1 MLQASLNIGAS
12 QSDLFDSDGQNST
25 LSSQNQG
32 SGNNSSIDQLAQLFV
47 GLLMAAAA
55 LSGQGQNGDS
65 TSGNSNGGSSLGGT
79 QGQGDSGL
87 NEMMKT
93 LLSALTQGDSASNP
107 SAVGS
112 NQAST
117 NFGNSVNTGASSSTG
132 TSGQLA
138 VQSDQLLKD
147 AGTGSMQTALTP
159 TADGGAQLN
168 SSAQSV
174 SQSVS
179 GLMDQHPESFGT
191 PSNPGALDSQTK
203 ASPTP
208 ITQTGASETSAAQPA
223 VSAQTETS
231 TADTNIAS
239 SSHVMPQGMRSVPS
253 DTSKPIIDA
262 ESGARVREATTSK
275 TTGATVKPLE
285 PSDNPNVVNDTIVVK
300 AGETFDGKGQT
311 FTAGSALG
319 DGGQSENQ
327 KPIFQLEDGASLK
340 NVVIGENGADG
351 VHVYGDAKI
360 DNVHWSNVGEDAL
373 TIKPSETGKT
383 HNVEITNS
391 SAKHA
396 HDKIFQMN
404 DNANI
409 KIDNFAADD
418 FGNFLISN
426 NHQQGQWNIDM
437 SNISLKN
444 GNYSVVN
451 SFNKEGTTVNLDN
464 ISMENVKR
472 TYVLTDGAKM
482 NVA

>member
-1 MLQASLNIGAS
+1 MLQASLNISAS
-12 QSDLFDSDGQNST
+12 QSDLFGSDGQNSA
-25 LSSQNQG
+25 LSSQGQG

-79 QGQGDSGL
+79 QGQGDSSL

-93 LLSALTQGDSASNP
+93 LLSALTQGDSGSNP
-107 SAVGS
+107 SAVGA
-112 NQAST
+112 NQAS
-117 NFGNSVNTGASSSTG
+117 SAG
-132 TSGQLA
+132 TTGQLA
-138 VQSDQLLKD
+138 AQSDQLLKD
-147 AGTGSMQTALTP
+147 AGTGSMQTALAP

-191 PSNPGALDSQTK
+191 PSNPGALDSQTQ
-203 ASPTP
+203 ASPSAV
-208 ITQTGASETSAAQPA
+208 TQTGAAETPAAQPA

-231 TADTNIAS
+231 AADTNTAS

>member
-12 QSDLFDSDGQNST
+12 QSDLFSSDGQNSA

-32 SGNNSSIDQLAQLFV
+32 SGNDSSIDQLAQLFV

-55 LSGQGQNGDS
+55 LSGQGQNSDS
-65 TSGNSNGGSSLGGT
+65 TGGNSNGGSSLGGT
-79 QGQGDSGL
+79 QGQGDSSL

-93 LLSALTQGDSASNP
+93 LLSALTQGDSGSNP
-107 SAVGS
+107 SAVGA
-112 NQAST
+112 NQA
-117 NFGNSVNTGASSSTG
+117 SSTG
-132 TSGQLA
+132 TTGQLA
-138 VQSDQLLKD
+138 AQSDQLLKD
-147 AGTGSMQTALTP
+147 AGTGSMQTALAP

-191 PSNPGALDSQTK
+191 PSNPGALDSQTQ
-203 ASPTP
+203 ASPTAV
-208 ITQTGASETSAAQPA
+208 TQTGAAETPAAQPA

-231 TADTNIAS
+231 AADTNTAS

-472 TYVLTDGAKM
+472 TYILTDGAKM

>member
-1 MLQASLNIGAS
+1 MLQASLNISAS
-12 QSDLFDSDGQNST
+12 QSDLFGSDGQNSA
-25 LSSQNQG
+25 LSSQGQG

-79 QGQGDSGL
+79 QGQGDSSL

-93 LLSALTQGDSASNP
+93 LLSALTQGDSGSNP

-112 NQAST
+112 NQAS
-117 NFGNSVNTGASSSTG
+117 STG
-132 TSGQLA
+132 TTGQLA
-138 VQSDQLLKD
+138 AQSDQLLKD

-191 PSNPGALDSQTK
+191 PSNPGALDSQTQ
-203 ASPTP
+203 ASPSTV
-208 ITQTGASETSAAQPA
+208 TQTGAAETPAAQPA

-231 TADTNIAS
+231 VADTNTAS

-319 DGGQSENQ
+319 DGGQSESQ

-472 TYVLTDGAKM
+472 TYILTDGAKM

>member
-1 MLQASLNIGAS
+1 MLQASLNISAS
-12 QSDLFDSDGQNST
+12 QSDLFGSDGQNSA

-55 LSGQGQNGDS
+55 LSGQGQNGDA
-65 TSGNSNGGSSLGGT
+65 TSGNSNGGSSLVGT
-79 QGQGDSGL
+79 QGQGDSSL

-93 LLSALTQGDSASNP
+93 LLSALTQGDSGSNP
-107 SAVGS
+107 SAVGA
-112 NQAST
+112 NQAS
-117 NFGNSVNTGASSSTG
+117 SAG
-132 TSGQLA
+132 TTGQLA
-138 VQSDQLLKD
+138 AQSDQLLKD

-191 PSNPGALDSQTK
+191 PSNPGALDSQTQ
-203 ASPTP
+203 ASPTA
-208 ITQTGASETSAAQPA
+208 ITQTGAAETPAAQPA

-231 TADTNIAS
+231 AADTNTAS

-319 DGGQSENQ
+319 DGGQSESQ

>member
-1 MLQASLNIGAS
+1 MLQASLNISAS
-12 QSDLFDSDGQNST
+12 QSDLFGSDGQNSAR
-25 LSSQNQG
+25 SSQGQG

-79 QGQGDSGL
+79 QGQGDSSL

-93 LLSALTQGDSASNP
+93 LLSALTQGDSGSNQ

-112 NQAST
+112 NQAS
-117 NFGNSVNTGASSSTG
+117 STG
-132 TSGQLA
+132 TTGQLA
-138 VQSDQLLKD
+138 AQSDQLLKD

-191 PSNPGALDSQTK
+191 PSNPGALDSQTQ
-203 ASPTP
+203 ASPSVV
-208 ITQTGASETSAAQPA
+208 TQTGAAQPA
-223 VSAQTETS
+223 VSDQTEIS
-231 TADTNIAS
+231 AADTNTAS

-253 DTSKPIIDA
+253 DTSEPIIDA

-319 DGGQSENQ
+319 DGGQSESQ

>member
-12 QSDLFDSDGQNST
+12 QSDLFDSDGQNSA

-79 QGQGDSGL
+79 QGQSDSSL

-93 LLSALTQGDSASNP
+93 LLSALTQGDSGSNP
-107 SAVGS
+107 STVGS
-112 NQAST
+112 NQAS
-117 NFGNSVNTGASSSTG
+117 SAG
-132 TSGQLA
+132 TTGQLA
-138 VQSDQLLKD
+138 AQSDQLLKD
-147 AGTGSMQTALTP
+147 AGTGSMQTALDP

-191 PSNPGALDSQTK
+191 PSNPGTLDSQTQ
-203 ASPTP
+203 ASPTA
-208 ITQTGASETSAAQPA
+208 ITQTGAAETPAAQAA

-231 TADTNIAS
+231 AADTNTAS